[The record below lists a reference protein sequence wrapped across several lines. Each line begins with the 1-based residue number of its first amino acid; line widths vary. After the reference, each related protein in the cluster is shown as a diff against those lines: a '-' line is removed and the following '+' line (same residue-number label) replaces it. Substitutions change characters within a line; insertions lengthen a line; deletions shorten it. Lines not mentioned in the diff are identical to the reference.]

1 MTQQSVETLRRTYEA
16 FNDRD
21 IDALME
27 GFHPEIVIEETQDL
41 AYAAA
46 LLRVLGPRFVIL
58 SGGYRG
64 KDEVKKLWQ
73 TVWEISEWF
82 IVDPEDFIEEGDQVI
97 VPLELNARAKGTGL
111 EGEAPTAHL
120 WTMRDSKG
128 IRLQVFAD
136 KQQALAAA
144 RLPGTMGGAE
154 SQRETG
160 FGA

>member
-1 MTQQSVETLRRTYEA
+1 VVCRNKVTEQNVDTLRRIYEA

-21 IDALME
+21 IEALME
-27 GFHPEIVIEETQDL
+27 GFHDEIEIEETHDL

-64 KDEVKKLWQ
+64 QEEVRRLWE

-82 IVDPEDFIEEGDQVI
+82 IVYPNEFIETGEHVV
-97 VPLELNARAKGTGL
+97 VPLVLNARAKGTGL

-120 WTMRDSKG
+120 WTMRDGKG
-128 IRLQVFAD
+128 YRLQVFAD
-136 KQQALAAA
+136 KQQALAALGA
-144 RLPGTMGGAE
+144 RPRA
-154 SQRETG
+154 SSRR
-160 FGA
+160 

>member
-1 MTQQSVETLRRTYEA
+1 VTQQNVETLRQIYEA

-21 IDALME
+21 IESLME
-27 GFHPEIVIEETQDL
+27 GFHPEIEIEETQDL

-64 KDEVKKLWQ
+64 QDEVRKLWE

-82 IVDPEDFIEEGDQVI
+82 IVEPEDFIPTDGHVV
-97 VPLELNARAKGTGL
+97 VPLVLNARAKGTGL

-120 WTMRDSKG
+120 WTMRDGKG
-128 IRLQVFAD
+128 FRLRVFAD

-144 RLPGTMGGAE
+144 RMPGGGAAAE
-154 SQRETG
+154 SETG
-160 FGA
+160 LAGL